1 VIGLPDDDLGNAPD
15 AIVAISSEVDAD
27 ELAAQLRA
35 RLASDKPP
43 PIARTGGGPPCAT
56 TPVRRAGRH

>member
-43 PIARTGGGPPCAT
+43 
-56 TPVRRAGRH
+56 